1 MVPPVRTK
9 KDENAI
15 AHARTLDRVPWCED
29 YEKMISGMLYS
40 CMAPELVESRNRA
53 RRIAQRFNTYVPEET
68 ASADD
73 VADIRLGMIKELF
86 GKVGEDVY
94 VEPSLQVDYG
104 CNITV
109 GDRFYANFKLRHSR
123 LRPCHHW
130 RQSLLCDGREP
141 HHGNSRD
148 GLAVEERQ
156 HRVRGTHNHRGRLL
170 DRSKRHGAAGS
181 QDRQGLH
188 NRRGGPREQGHSG
201 LLSRSGR
208 SGQGRQEGRPR
219 GLDDGVVTQNNR
231 QKSYHMSE

>member
-1 MVPPVRTK
+1 MVPPVRTE

-29 YEKMISGMLYS
+29 YEKMVSGMLYS

-53 RRIAQRFNTYVPEET
+53 RRIAQRFNTHVPEET

-73 VADIRLGMIKELF
+73 VANTRLGIIKELF
-86 GKVGEDVY
+86 GKVGDDVY
-94 VEPSLQVDYG
+94 IEPSLQVDYG

-109 GDRFYANFKLRHSR
+109 GDRFYANFNNTLKLRHSR

-130 RQSLLCDGREP
+130 RQSLLRDRCEH

-148 GLAVEERQ
+148 GLAVEEGQ
-156 HRVRGTHNHRGRLL
+156 HRVRGADHHRRRLL
-170 DRSKRHGAAGS
+170 DRSKRHGAAGG

-188 NRRGGPREQGHSG
+188 NRRGGCREQRRSG
-201 LLSRSGR
+201 LLGCSWRPS
-208 SGQGRQEGRPR
+208 QGHQEGRPR
-219 GLDDGVVTQNNR
+219 GLEDGIVTPQWI
-231 QKSYHMSE
+231 Q

>member
-1 MVPPVRTK
+1 MVPPVRTE

-53 RRIAQRFNTYVPEET
+53 RRLAQRFNTYVPEET

-73 VADIRLGMIKELF
+73 VANTRVGMIKELF
-86 GKVGEDVY
+86 GRIGDDVY

-109 GDRFYANFKLRHSR
+109 GDRFYANFKHSLKLRHSR

-130 RQSLLCDGREP
+130 RQSLFCDGGEP

-148 GLAVEERQ
+148 GLAVKERQ
-156 HRVRGTHNHRGRLL
+156 HRVRGAHHHWGRLL
-170 DRSKRHGAAGS
+170 ARSKRHGAAWS

-188 NRRGGPREQGHSG
+188 NRRGSSRKQRHSG
-201 LLSRSGR
+201 LLSCSWRS
-208 SGQGRQEGRPR
+208 SQGHQEGRPR
-219 GLDDGVVTQNNR
+219 GLGGGVVTQNNR
-231 QKSYHMSE
+231 QAL